1 MNAYKYYGRCGYLV
15 SRAIVKKLDIPYS
28 DIYKT
33 LEDIEAKDGVV
44 ITKEGKRYE
53 LKLVEV

>member
-1 MNAYKYYGRCGYLV
+1 MNAYKFHGQCGHLV
-15 SRAIVKKLDIPYS
+15 RRAVVKKLDIAYR

-33 LEDIEAKDGVV
+33 LEDVDARDGVV
-44 ITKEGKRYE
+44 VTKEGKKYE